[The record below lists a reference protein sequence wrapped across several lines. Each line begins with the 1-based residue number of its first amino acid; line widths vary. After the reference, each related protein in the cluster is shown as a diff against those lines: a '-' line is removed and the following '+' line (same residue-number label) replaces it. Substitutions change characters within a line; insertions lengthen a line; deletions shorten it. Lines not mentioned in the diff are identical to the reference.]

1 MDDKQLEERLDL
13 LKSSYERVPSNFDV
27 EDVINKIENEKVP
40 PVYEERHKAS
50 KWQKVTVWAVS
61 LASVFII
68 GVLGSMFLVKEN
80 RMQGEEQLSESVKE
94 FMDRLKKE
102 YPVEREKRREMLN
115 LPEEEFSKIE
125 FISSADSRFQ
135 FYTDPKYTPFM
146 DGTIYTDLEKRY
158 DEIMDQLK
166 LPSEMVKDIH
176 NRAKLN
182 KEETTDFLDKYY
194 YKVYSFNEYAN
205 EKLEEYKN
213 EISAYNVD
221 NLYNI
226 NKILE
231 NERFLSKE
239 FQNLRKNAQNQSLQ
253 LEVIEDG
260 IDIRFH
266 FNYLLTSTLYSGKF
280 DPIADSY
287 LLMMNFEPFTY
298 AWELIYPMDTT
309 SLVLS
314 FMEKALV
321 TGGVGIPRMDTY
333 YTSVF
338 YLLVKGTI
346 ENPVFDENGVV
357 KEEYKVI
364 WRTMANEETNSPSP
378 YLLIPIVKEFELTG
392 WKKSEAWD
400 DFSYGDINDA
410 LHLAKNG
417 DLEQFM
423 PERLAVNNAGNE
435 MLVDEDFLQRVHAL
449 YKSFAGTHDQTVL
462 KDAKPEEIVGL
473 YFYCVQLEDYETQYE
488 LYIKDDDYIQI
499 PKEEYMSAPH
509 QQLRDIRE
517 EFTSLRF
524 EQRSDEEGYVFFT
537 LDPNRTLYLKDT
549 VIGFAVIHTENGW
562 RAAFMPTQ

>member
-1 MDDKQLEERLDL
+1 MDDKQLEERFDL
-13 LKSSYERVPSNFDV
+13 LKTSYERVPSNFDADEV
-27 EDVINKIENEKVP
+27 LNKIKEETIPTAK
-40 PVYEERHKAS
+40 EERHKDS

-61 LASVFII
+61 LASIFII
-68 GVLGSMFLVKEN
+68 GVLGSTFLKEN
-80 RMQGEEQLSESVKE
+80 TILEEGQLSETSKK
-94 FMDRLKKE
+94 FIDKLKKE
-102 YPVEREKRREMLN
+102 YPLEREKRREMLN
-115 LPEEEFSKIE
+115 LPEEEFSQIE
-125 FISSADSRFQ
+125 FISLADSNFQ
-135 FYTDPKYTPFM
+135 YYTDQRYTSLI

-176 NRAKLN
+176 SKTKLN

-194 YKVYSFNEYAN
+194 YKVYSFTEYAN

-213 EISAYNVD
+213 ELSAFNVD
-221 NLYNI
+221 NLYSI

-239 FQNLRKNAQNQSLQ
+239 FQNLRKNAQKQSLQ
-253 LEVIEDG
+253 LEVIEGG

-266 FNYLLTSTLYSGKF
+266 FNYLLTSTLYSGKL
-280 DPIADSY
+280 DPIADRY

-314 FMEKALV
+314 FMEQALV
-321 TGGVGIPRMDTY
+321 TGGVGIPKMETY

-357 KEEYKVI
+357 KEEYKEI
-364 WRTMANEETNSPSP
+364 WRNMANEETNSPSP
-378 YLLIPIVKEFELTG
+378 YLLIPIVKEFEQTG
-392 WKKSEAWD
+392 WKKSEAWN
-400 DFSYGDINDA
+400 DFSYGGIEDA

-423 PERLAVNNAGNE
+423 PERLAVKNSVNE
-435 MLVDEDFLQRVHAL
+435 TLVDDDFLQRVHGL
-449 YKSFAGTHDQTVL
+449 YKSFAGTHNQTVL

-473 YFYCVQLEDYETQYE
+473 YYYCSQLEDEESKYE
-488 LYIKDDDYIQI
+488 LYIKDDQYYQI
-499 PKEEYMSAPH
+499 PKEEYMNAPH
-509 QQLRDIRE
+509 EKLLDLSK
-517 EFTSLRF
+517 EFSSLRF
-524 EQRSDEEGYVFFT
+524 EQRSNQEGYVI
-537 LDPNRTLYLKDT
+537 LSLHPERTINLEDT
-549 VIGFAVIHTENGW
+549 EIGVGVIQTENGW